1 MPRTRKP
8 IVYSK
13 PFSESLA
20 ELNREVAK
28 IQKKGFKK
36 YFTRYDL
43 EFIYQQWKGKC
54 AICGISLKDKG
65 RDKVSAHFTLYVPFR
80 QGGKAERDNLIPVC
94 VNCLSDYSPGLR
106 AKTAVEGYNT
116 LAELIVD
123 LTKAV
128 VEGKTEDEIRV
139 IKTDL
144 NISMSEFVK
153 SLNYLP
159 NLSVRKRPKPLIIE
173 NKNTIADLVVQTANG
188 EDLKEEVQ
196 KVLDTIS
203 TARKYVI
210 LREPRED

>member
-20 ELNREVAK
+20 ELNREVSK
-28 IQKKGFKK
+28 VQKKGFKG

-43 EFIYQQWKGKC
+43 EFVYQKWKGKC

-65 RDKVSAHFTLYVPFR
+65 RERVSAHFTLYVPFR
-80 QGGKAERDNLIPVC
+80 QGGKTERENLIPTC
-94 VNCLSDYSPGLR
+94 NDCLVDYSPGKR
-106 AKTAVEGYNT
+106 AKTTVEGYNT
-116 LAELIVD
+116 LADLIVD

-128 VEGKTEDEIRV
+128 VEGKPEEALRV

-144 NISMSEFVK
+144 NVSMSEFVK

-159 NLSVRKRPKPLIIE
+159 NPSVLRREKPLIIE
-173 NKNTIADLVVQTANG
+173 NENTIADLVVKTAKG
-188 EDLKEEVQ
+188 EETKEKVQ
-196 KVLDTIS
+196 ETLDTIS
-203 TARKYVI
+203 ATRKYVI
-210 LREPRED
+210 LKEPRED